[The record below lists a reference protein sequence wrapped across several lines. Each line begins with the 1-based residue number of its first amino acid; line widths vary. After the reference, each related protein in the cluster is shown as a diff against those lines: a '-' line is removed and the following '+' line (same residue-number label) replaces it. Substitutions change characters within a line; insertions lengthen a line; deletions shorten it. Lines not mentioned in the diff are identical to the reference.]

1 MPHDSGTV
9 HFLALSLRNGAQ
21 HFGPVSCCSQPAEEE
36 DTVGSHSPSFRAS
49 KQQKEGTV
57 TGTGRVA
64 GMSEEGSFLLEFVP
78 LPQGQLAKLLRRHGE
93 DPREVLC

>member
-1 MPHDSGTV
+1 M
-9 HFLALSLRNGAQ
+9 
-21 HFGPVSCCSQPAEEE
+21 
-36 DTVGSHSPSFRAS
+36 GSHSPSFRAS
-49 KQQKEGTV
+49 SSRRKVLSRGQGEL
-57 TGTGRVA
+57 A